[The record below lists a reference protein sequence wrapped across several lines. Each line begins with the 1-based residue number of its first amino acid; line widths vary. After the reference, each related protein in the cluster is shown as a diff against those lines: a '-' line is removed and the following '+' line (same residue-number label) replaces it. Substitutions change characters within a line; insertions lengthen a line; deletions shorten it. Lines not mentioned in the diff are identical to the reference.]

1 MKFSNPLAAKKRDR
15 KIEQMSL
22 QGIYEYMKMNSR
34 RVAFLALF
42 LTVLTAESRPQGGQD
57 SDPGVAKVTRILE
70 ELRDN
75 DEQGTVPSRIY
86 ELTEEELN
94 AYLSAQL
101 RQQDQKAVESMFLS
115 LREGTFLTVIEVDV
129 NELQLRGDDVTTGY
143 LRLLLRGTQTL
154 EIEGKLQAEDGLAS
168 YLVQEARLSG
178 ISLPASW
185 VNSLLSSLGKRN
197 KPPFDPTEPFD
208 MPYGIRS
215 VIFHP
220 GKVIMETGDR
230 R

>member
-1 MKFSNPLAAKKRDR
+1 
-15 KIEQMSL
+15 
-22 QGIYEYMKMNSR
+22 MNSH
-34 RVAFLALF
+34 RVSVLVFFLAIGWLC
-42 LTVLTAESRPQGGQD
+42 LPAESRPQGEQA

-70 ELRDN
+70 ELKNN
-75 DEQGTVPSRIY
+75 DQQSAVPNRSY
-86 ELTEEELN
+86 EVTEKELN

-101 RQQDQKAVESMFLS
+101 YQQDQKAVESVDLMIK
-115 LREGTFLTVIEVDV
+115 EGTFLTRVEVNTD
-129 NELQLRGDDVTTGY
+129 ELEVKGDDATIGY

-154 EIEGKLQAEDGLAS
+154 EIEGRLQAENGLAS

-178 ISLPASW
+178 ISLPAPW

-215 VIFHP
+215 VTFHP
-220 GKVIMETGDR
+220 GKVMMETGEASP
-230 R
+230 

>member
-1 MKFSNPLAAKKRDR
+1 M
-15 KIEQMSL
+15 
-22 QGIYEYMKMNSR
+22 
-34 RVAFLALF
+34 
-42 LTVLTAESRPQGGQD
+42 
-57 SDPGVAKVTRILE
+57 
-70 ELRDN
+70 
-75 DEQGTVPSRIY
+75 
-86 ELTEEELN
+86 
-94 AYLSAQL
+94 
-101 RQQDQKAVESMFLS
+101 ESMFLS
-115 LREGTFLTVIEVDV
+115 LREGNFLIVIEVDV
-129 NELQLRGDDVTTGY
+129 DELQLRGDDVTTGY

-178 ISLPASW
+178 ISLPAPW

-215 VIFHP
+215 VTFHP